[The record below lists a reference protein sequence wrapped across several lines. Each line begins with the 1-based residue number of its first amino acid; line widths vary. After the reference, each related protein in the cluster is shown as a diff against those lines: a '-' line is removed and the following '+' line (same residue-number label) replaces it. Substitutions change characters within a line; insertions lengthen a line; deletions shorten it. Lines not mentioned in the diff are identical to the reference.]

1 MTRAFSKL
9 LFFTLLACHTAVT
22 VCGPCLHELAGSSC
36 GLGVTLK
43 SPVPG
48 DVPQPRDH
56 NADNCLVCHYVAQVQ
71 LSVDL
76 VCFAVVP
83 LVFELETPD
92 CPIPPFSPTR
102 TLAHPR
108 RASRGHFLT

>member
-1 MTRAFSKL
+1 MLRALSKL

-22 VCGPCLHELAGSSC
+22 VCGPCLHELAGSSHR
-36 GLGVTLK
+36 LGVTLK

-56 NADNCLVCHYVAQVQ
+56 NADNCLVCHYVAQGQ

-92 CPIPPFSPTR
+92 CPTLPSPPTR

-108 RASRGHFLT
+108 APPTAIS